1 MLMRANLPSL
11 PGVAGNGWGERET
24 NQNRLV
30 YLVGLR
36 DLEKQFFRGLLVI
49 GPIEQHDS
57 IRPCPRFQPR
67 RAQTK
72 VADFQLVRDDI
83 GALLLFSLLLLT
95 LAGYLYLR
103 RYDFYCVIRGGQHRI
118 ADSYLVLPLP
128 PLPAPCLPPLSPPL
142 PPLRPL
148 S

>member
-11 PGVAGNGWGERET
+11 PDVTGNGWSEWET

-49 GPIEQHDS
+49 GPIEQHYT
-57 IRPCPRFQPR
+57 IRPGPRFQPR

-72 VADFQLVRDDI
+72 VADFQLVRGDV
-83 GALLLFSLLLLT
+83 GALLPFP
-95 LAGYLYLR
+95 
-103 RYDFYCVIRGGQHRI
+103 FFC
-118 ADSYLVLPLP
+118 
-128 PLPAPCLPPLSPPL
+128 
-142 PPLRPL
+142 
-148 S
+148 

>member
-1 MLMRANLPSL
+1 MLMRANFPSL
-11 PGVAGNGWGERET
+11 PDVTGNGWSEWET

-49 GPIEQHDS
+49 GPIEQDHT
-57 IRPCPRFQPR
+57 IRPGTRLKPC

-72 VADFQLVRDDI
+72 VADFQLVRGNI
-83 GALLLFSLLLLT
+83 GALLLFLLLLA

-103 RYDFYCVIRGGQHRI
+103 RYDFYCVIRGVQHGI
-118 ADSYLVLPLP
+118 TNSHLVLP
-128 PLPAPCLPPLSPPL
+128 
-142 PPLRPL
+142 
-148 S
+148 